1 MRRFLMCSIL
11 VLLASALVLPFAALR
26 PPTAAEKLV
35 LEKYESVINKTLDQ
49 FQSGDWDE
57 NVDYS
62 VNEDVAVG
70 TNAGRPLD
78 VDELFQRTYR
88 VRNGSE
94 PWNQVVGP
102 QMAKIQ
108 EEPDPAKKMRI
119 GQQLQS
125 LTAVEV
131 EVHFNSVVSIDAP
144 PPGTKSYLQV
154 PGTAMAYHATTNPF
168 NHGAAYVLL
177 FRELAGNEVGCGQK
191 RISLS
196 FCASAEYAFYR
207 ECCDPD
213 LWGG

>member
-11 VLLASALVLPFAALR
+11 VLFASALVLAFAALR

-70 TNAGRPLD
+70 TDAGRPLD

-102 QMAKIQ
+102 
-108 EEPDPAKKMRI
+108 
-119 GQQLQS
+119 
-125 LTAVEV
+125 
-131 EVHFNSVVSIDAP
+131 
-144 PPGTKSYLQV
+144 
-154 PGTAMAYHATTNPF
+154 
-168 NHGAAYVLL
+168 
-177 FRELAGNEVGCGQK
+177 
-191 RISLS
+191 
-196 FCASAEYAFYR
+196 
-207 ECCDPD
+207 
-213 LWGG
+213 

>member
-49 FQSGDWDE
+49 FQSSDWDE

-102 QMAKIQ
+102 
-108 EEPDPAKKMRI
+108 
-119 GQQLQS
+119 
-125 LTAVEV
+125 
-131 EVHFNSVVSIDAP
+131 
-144 PPGTKSYLQV
+144 
-154 PGTAMAYHATTNPF
+154 
-168 NHGAAYVLL
+168 
-177 FRELAGNEVGCGQK
+177 
-191 RISLS
+191 
-196 FCASAEYAFYR
+196 
-207 ECCDPD
+207 
-213 LWGG
+213 